1 MVGEVGVEGVEEA
14 EEVVEEVIRV
24 EGEGISKV
32 PDAFR
37 IVVHEEEGSE
47 EPPQA

>member
-1 MVGEVGVEGVEEA
+1 MGWEGVEEA
-14 EEVVEEVIRV
+14 EKVVEEVIRV
-24 EGEGISKV
+24 EGEGILKG

-37 IVVHEEEGSE
+37 IVVHEEE

>member
-1 MVGEVGVEGVEEA
+1 VVEEA

-37 IVVHEEEGSE
+37 IVVHEEGSE
-47 EPPQA
+47 EPPPQA